1 MYPGFKFCRRAVHTI
16 GGGELTIPYTNTDL
30 SKKQKLP
37 MEPCIHDSIGGWSEW
52 RDSNS
57 RHPAPKAGA
66 LPAALHPDT
75 MELYTKRME
84 NATEIYHFR
93 EIRRLPQ
100 NCGSPGLWINSR
112 NLPALRRK
120 ARRNRRCKFRRLR
133 SSRPTRH
140 CRALRAHPGSGWCP
154 HFR

>member
-1 MYPGFKFCRRAVHTI
+1 MLLRQKVQIEVCLGQALAALNCSSFA
-16 GGGELTIPYTNTDL
+16 PY
-30 SKKQKLP
+30 KKVQTPHKRIL
-37 MEPCIHDSIGGWSEW
+37 DFWSEW

-66 LPAALHPDT
+66 LPTALHPDT
-75 MELYTKRME
+75 MVLYTKRME

-133 SSRPTRH
+133 RSRPTRH